1 MPLPHAPRWLAQ
13 VKSYINLDR
22 QYGWHHLVL
31 PMNALFS
38 EEQMRAKLAPL
49 VTQLGIP
56 TATYYVDGDV
66 WSHKHDPAAIRFA
79 PFASGASPLLA
90 EPRLYSE
97 RSAMSCMAM
106 SSTYLGWPP
115 LRSSP

>member
-49 VTQLGIP
+49 VT
-56 TATYYVDGDV
+56 
-66 WSHKHDPAAIRFA
+66 PASAAGVA
-79 PFASGASPLLA
+79 PAPRTIVARGESRRNTWRRSMSGGG
-90 EPRLYSE
+90 PR
-97 RSAMSCMAM
+97 
-106 SSTYLGWPP
+106 
-115 LRSSP
+115 